1 MNVKSVA
8 INGLA
13 KLLLS
18 QSLWEHVKR
27 AVSTINSSE
36 VSGAQKRELVKQE
49 IAIVFGHL
57 AESMINFAIELGVM
71 WLKSKSSS

>member
-13 KLLLS
+13 KILLS
-18 QSLWEHVKR
+18 KSLWDHVKR
-27 AVSTINSSE
+27 AVSTVNSAE
-36 VSGAQKRELVKQE
+36 VSGEQKRQVVKQE
-49 IAIVFGHL
+49 IANVFGHL

-71 WLKSKSSS
+71 WLKTKT